1 MINRNPTMSAY
12 LRSIRR
18 YDTLSREDEHQLAVR
33 ARKGDMEARQRL
45 ITSNLRLVVS
55 LATRHNARYDDQ
67 ITLDLI
73 QEGTVG
79 LVHAVD
85 NFNPSSGHRLST
97 YAVPWISHFI
107 SLSVS
112 ELTHPIHLPAYTQR
126 LVRQI
131 RHFAHDFE
139 TTHERQPS
147 DHEIAEALHAR
158 PSTVRLA
165 IEATTATDELPPE
178 VA

>member
-1 MINRNPTMSAY
+1 MSAY

-18 YDTLSREDEHQLAVR
+18 YDPLSREDEHQLAVR
-33 ARKGDMEARQRL
+33 AREGDMEARQRL
-45 ITSNLRLVVS
+45 ITANLRLVVS
-55 LATRHNARYDDQ
+55 LASRHNARYDDQ

-85 NFNPSSGHRLST
+85 NFDPSSGHRLST

-112 ELTHPIHLPAYTQR
+112 ELTQLIRLPAYTQR
-126 LVRQI
+126 LMRQI
-131 RHFAHDFE
+131 HRFAHDFE
-139 TTHERQPS
+139 ATHERQPT
-147 DHEIAEALHAR
+147 DEEIAEALHAR
-158 PSTVRLA
+158 PSTIRLA
-165 IEATTATDELPPE
+165 IEASAKADELPPE
-178 VA
+178 VS